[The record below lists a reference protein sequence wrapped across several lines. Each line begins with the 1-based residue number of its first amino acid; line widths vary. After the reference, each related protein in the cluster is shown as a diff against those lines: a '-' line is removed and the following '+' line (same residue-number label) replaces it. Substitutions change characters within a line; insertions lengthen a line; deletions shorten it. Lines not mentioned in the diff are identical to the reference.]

1 MKYNR
6 IKLYNEGGKAGNN
19 IEYTID
25 KLHAFIIVTIGLI
38 DPNKGLNPAKCEGK
52 NGGSTE
58 E

>member
-1 MKYNR
+1 VEDIGR
-6 IKLYNEGGKAGNN
+6 GGKAGNN